1 MKVIYLKQKYP
12 IVIGTI
18 IFNDEEIKQFL
29 NGNILTDYPQYTKDD
44 VIVLDQTNPY
54 NNPILLQDN
63 TIREMTKLELIEA
76 GRYSQVQLESGEY
89 IQDGKL
95 KSIPS
100 PSKYHTWNTE
110 QYRWEID
117 MEATKKI
124 FRHKFQDELVAR
136 MYKNFEHEGKIFQFR
151 ATDEMNFLRVKSA
164 IDIAGSNG
172 SLKIIK
178 KALKTLRIPMT
189 SEIEEQ
195 ITGAIKIGKLR
206 DFILQL
212 PIQWRLADNTV
223 AQITFNDV
231 NNIYL
236 FWILKGTIIQ
246 QDYTDITM
254 KIAEAKDV
262 EELEAL
268 KLPDEEEI

>member
-178 KALKTLRIPMT
+178 KALKILRIPMT

>member
-18 IFNDEEIKQFL
+18 IFNDEEIKEFL

-76 GRYSQVQLESGEY
+76 GRYSQVQLEPGEY
-89 IQDGKL
+89 ISDGKL
-95 KSIPS
+95 KVIHS

-110 QYRWEID
+110 QYRWDID
-117 MEATKKI
+117 MEATKRI

-136 MYKNFEHEGKIFQFR
+136 MYKNFEHEGKVFQFR

-172 SLKIIK
+172 SLKTIK
-178 KALKTLRIPMT
+178 KALKILRIQVTP
-189 SEIEEQ
+189 ELEEQ
-195 ITGAIKIGKLR
+195 ISGAIKIGKLR

-212 PIQWRLADNTV
+212 PIQWRLADNTI
-223 AQITFNDV
+223 AQITFKDIND
-231 NNIYL
+231 IYL
-236 FWILKGTIIQ
+236 FWILKGTVIQ
-246 QDYTDITM
+246 QDYTDITK
-254 KIAEAKDV
+254 KIAEAKTV
-262 EELEAL
+262 EELEEL

>member
-54 NNPILLQDN
+54 TNPILLPDN
-63 TIREMTKLELIEA
+63 TIREMTKIELIEA

-172 SLKIIK
+172 SLKTIK
-178 KALKTLRIPMT
+178 KALKILRIPMT
-189 SEIEEQ
+189 PELEEQ

-212 PIQWRLADNTV
+212 PIQWRLADNTI

-236 FWILKGTIIQ
+236 FWILKGTVIQ
-246 QDYTDITM
+246 QDYTDITI
-254 KIAEAKDV
+254 KIAEAKTV

-268 KLPDEEEI
+268 TLPDEEEI

>member
-18 IFNDEEIKQFL
+18 IFNDEEIKEFL

-54 NNPILLQDN
+54 TNPILLPDN
-63 TIREMTKLELIEA
+63 TIREMTKIELIEA

-136 MYKNFEHEGKIFQFR
+136 MYKNFEYEGKIFQFR

-172 SLKIIK
+172 SLKTIK
-178 KALKTLRIPMT
+178 KALKILRIPT
-189 SEIEEQ
+189 TPELEEQ

-236 FWILKGTIIQ
+236 FWILKGTVIQ

-254 KIAEAKDV
+254 KIAEAKTV

>member
-54 NNPILLQDN
+54 TNPILLQDN

-95 KSIPS
+95 KSTPS

-172 SLKIIK
+172 SLKTIK
-178 KALKTLRIPMT
+178 KALKILRIPIT
-189 SEIEEQ
+189 QELEEQ
-195 ITGAIKIGKLR
+195 ITGDIKIGKLR

-212 PIQWRLADNTV
+212 PIQWRLADNTI

-236 FWILKGTIIQ
+236 FWILKGTVIQ
-246 QDYTDITM
+246 QDYTDITI
-254 KIAEAKDV
+254 KIAEAKTV

>member
-54 NNPILLQDN
+54 TNPILLPDN
-63 TIREMTKLELIEA
+63 TIREMTKIELIEA

-136 MYKNFEHEGKIFQFR
+136 MYKNFEYEDKIFQFR

-172 SLKIIK
+172 SLKTIK
-178 KALKTLRIPMT
+178 KALKILRIPIT
-189 SEIEEQ
+189 QELEEQ

-212 PIQWRLADNTV
+212 PIQWRLADNTI

-236 FWILKGTIIQ
+236 FWILKGTVIQ
-246 QDYTDITM
+246 QDYTDITI
-254 KIAEAKDV
+254 KLAEAQTV

>member
-178 KALKTLRIPMT
+178 KALKILRIPMT
-189 SEIEEQ
+189 PELEEQ

-212 PIQWRLADNTV
+212 PIQWRLADNTI

-236 FWILKGTIIQ
+236 FWILKGTVIQ
-246 QDYTDITM
+246 QDYTDITI
-254 KIAEAKDV
+254 KIAEAKTV

>member
-54 NNPILLQDN
+54 TNPILLPDN
-63 TIREMTKLELIEA
+63 TIREMTKIELIEA

-136 MYKNFEHEGKIFQFR
+136 MYKNFEYEDKIFQFR

-178 KALKTLRIPMT
+178 KALKILRIPMT

>member
-54 NNPILLQDN
+54 TNPILLPDN
-63 TIREMTKLELIEA
+63 TVREMTKIELIEA

-172 SLKIIK
+172 SLKTIK
-178 KALKTLRIPMT
+178 KALKILRIPIT
-189 SEIEEQ
+189 PELEEQ

>member
-44 VIVLDQTNPY
+44 VIVLYQTNPY
-54 NNPILLQDN
+54 TNPILLPDN
-63 TIREMTKLELIEA
+63 TIREMTKIELIEA

-136 MYKNFEHEGKIFQFR
+136 MYKNFEYEDKIFQFR

-178 KALKTLRIPMT
+178 KALKILRIPMT

>member
-44 VIVLDQTNPY
+44 VIVLDQTNQY
-54 NNPILLQDN
+54 TNPILLPDN

-124 FRHKFQDELVAR
+124 FKHKFQDELVAR
-136 MYKNFEHEGKIFQFR
+136 MYKNFEYEDKIFQFR

-172 SLKIIK
+172 SLKTIK
-178 KALKTLRIPMT
+178 KALKILRIPIT
-189 SEIEEQ
+189 PELEEQ

-212 PIQWRLADNTV
+212 QIQWRLADNTI

-236 FWILKGTIIQ
+236 FWILKGTVIQ
-246 QDYTDITM
+246 QDYTDITK
-254 KIAEAKDV
+254 KIAEAKTV

>member
-54 NNPILLQDN
+54 TNPILLPDN
-63 TIREMTKLELIEA
+63 TVREMTKIELIEA

-95 KSIPS
+95 KSITS

-110 QYRWEID
+110 RYRWEID

-172 SLKIIK
+172 SLKTIK
-178 KALKTLRIPMT
+178 KALKILRIPIT
-189 SEIEEQ
+189 PELEEQ

>member
-44 VIVLDQTNPY
+44 VIVLDQTNLY
-54 NNPILLQDN
+54 TNPILLPDN

-136 MYKNFEHEGKIFQFR
+136 MYKNFEYEDKIFQFR

-172 SLKIIK
+172 SLKTIK
-178 KALKTLRIPMT
+178 KALKILRIPMT
-189 SEIEEQ
+189 PELEEQ